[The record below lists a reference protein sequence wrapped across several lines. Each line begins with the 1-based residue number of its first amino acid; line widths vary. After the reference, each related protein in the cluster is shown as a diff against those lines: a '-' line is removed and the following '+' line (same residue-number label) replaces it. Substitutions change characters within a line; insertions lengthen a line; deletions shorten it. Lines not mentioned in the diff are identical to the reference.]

1 MSWPATRFFSGLSG
15 PMGSLGIGIFKS
27 SPRWFLCVAS
37 FEKHCSKA
45 SKSISPPSYPHFQN
59 RASHILS
66 TQIVVNSLIDW
77 MRPVKLIT
85 VFLEILRSRCLW
97 TSRDRGRLMSERS
110 GAYHPCGCSQATL
123 GAGPHCPAPCTL
135 AWVTCMRGQR
145 HQRAGLADTPFF
157 YALKHCRPSHQ
168 NLSLAN

>member
-1 MSWPATRFFSGLSG
+1 MS
-15 PMGSLGIGIFKS
+15 SLGIGIFKS
-27 SPRWFLCVAS
+27 SPWWFLCVDS

-45 SKSISPPSYPHFQN
+45 SKSISLPSYPHIQN
-59 RASHILS
+59 RASHVLS
-66 TQIVVNSLIDW
+66 TQIVENSLIDW

-110 GAYHPCGCSQATL
+110 GAHHHCGCSQATL
-123 GAGPHCPAPCTL
+123 GAGPPCPAPCTL

-157 YALKHCRPSHQ
+157 YALKHCQPSHQ
-168 NLSLAN
+168 NLGLAN